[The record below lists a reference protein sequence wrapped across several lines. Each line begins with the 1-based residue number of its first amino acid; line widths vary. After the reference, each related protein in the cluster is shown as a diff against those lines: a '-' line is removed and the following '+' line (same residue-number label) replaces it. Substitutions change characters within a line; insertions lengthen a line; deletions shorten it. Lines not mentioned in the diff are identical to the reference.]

1 MKLPPALAEIT
12 FRELCANALCF
23 GVLLGGAVWALA
35 KLGEPSAFRV
45 AGTFAVLL
53 CGSLVFVGYAMHL
66 KKAKPRVTDHVVR
79 LGFGVL
85 ESSVAVTIEGLNAL
99 VL

>member
-1 MKLPPALAEIT
+1 MKLPAALSDIS
-12 FRELCANALCF
+12 FRDLCFHALCC

-45 AGTFAVLL
+45 AGTFAMLL
-53 CGSLVFVGYAMHL
+53 CGSLAFVAYAMHL

-79 LGFGVL
+79 WGFGVL
-85 ESSVAVTIEGLNAL
+85 EGSVTVTIEGLNAL